1 MKKGSQVN
9 EKHEQKSPIILRRP
23 DILQVGK
30 FKYFT
35 MDLLLT
41 FKFPKLADKTSF
53 VSSPFPLFAS
63 FSVASCS

>member
-1 MKKGSQVN
+1 MKRGSQVN
-9 EKHEQKSPIILRRP
+9 KKHEQKSPIILRRP
-23 DILQVGK
+23 DILQVVK

-35 MDLLLT
+35 MKLLLT

-63 FSVASCS
+63 FSVAS